1 VESPQVSGFVG
12 LISDTHGLLRPE
24 ALAALAGSSL
34 ILHAGD
40 VGDPAILTAL
50 ERIAPVRAVCG
61 NTDHGELRQ
70 RLNETEFISVADGVD
85 VYLLHLL
92 DDLELDPAAAGLRAV
107 IYGHTHTHRI
117 ERRGAVLYA
126 NPGSAGPRRSNL
138 PVTLARMFVE
148 REGLRVEVVD
158 LVGDVQDHRGS

>member
-1 VESPQVSGFVG
+1 MEAPQVSGFVG
-12 LISDTHGLLRPE
+12 LISDTHALLRPE
-24 ALAALAGSSL
+24 AFAALAGSSL

-61 NTDHGELRQ
+61 NTDHGELRLL
-70 RLNETEFISVADGVD
+70 LNETEVVSVADGVD
-85 VYLLHLL
+85 IYLLHNL
-92 DDLELDPAAAGLRAV
+92 DDLELDPDAAGFRAV
-107 IYGHTHTHRI
+107 LYGHTHTPRI

-158 LVGDVQDHRGS
+158 LGGDIQDQLR